1 MAREIR
7 IPTTISAEAAAY
19 LGRNPGSASW
29 PMTSAEWKEMRAT
42 LRDGFNAA
50 SQSVYDT
57 FVERID
63 VEAINGMRV
72 ERVVPKSRSRTADNK
87 AVMYLFGGG
96 YISGSPWE
104 GLTLSAPLAHSLGI
118 DVWAVDYPLAPENP
132 FPAALDASL
141 SVYRHLCETY
151 GADNVGVSGDSAGGN
166 LTLATV
172 LRAMADGLSPPAAL
186 ALFSPW
192 SDLTDSG
199 DTMRTLEGIDPD
211 LDFDSYLGKA
221 AAAYAGEH
229 DPSDSEISPL
239 YATYPE
245 GFPPT
250 IISTGTRDLLLSDCA
265 RLHIALKRAGVSAT
279 LNVWEGMWHD
289 FEFYPEI
296 PEGQESMAEMAGF
309 LAAYLD
315 IEV

>member
-1 MAREIR
+1 MARKIR
-7 IPTTISAEAAAY
+7 IPTTISAEATAY
-19 LGRNPGSASW
+19 LGRDPGSASW
-29 PMTSAEWKEMRAT
+29 PTTPDEWKEMRTT
-42 LRDGFNAA
+42 LRNGFNAA
-50 SQSVYDT
+50 SQSVHDA

-63 VEAINGMRV
+63 VETINGVRV
-72 ERVVPKSRSRTADNK
+72 ERVVPKSRSRAADSK

-104 GLTLSAPLAHSLGI
+104 GITLSAPLAHSLGI

-132 FPAALDASL
+132 YPAALDASL
-141 SVYRHLCETY
+141 VVYKHLCETY

-172 LRAMADGLSPPAAL
+172 LRAMADGLPPPAVL

-192 SDLTDSG
+192 SDLTDGG

-211 LDFDSYLGKA
+211 LDFDSYLGKS
-221 AAAYAGEH
+221 AAAYAGERDTS
-229 DPSDSEISPL
+229 DPEISPL
-239 YATYPE
+239 YAAYPE

-265 RLHIALKRAGVSAT
+265 RLHLTLKRAGVPAS

-296 PEGQESMAEMAGF
+296 PEGQESLAEMAGF
-309 LAAYLD
+309 LAAYLEID
-315 IEV
+315 V